1 MKEKPSTAVVALS
14 GGLDS
19 SLAAALLKEDGF
31 EVTGL
36 HFLLPAPL
44 SRGREKMLL
53 VERIAEHL
61 RIPLSFLDLRDVFDR
76 EVVTPF
82 TDAYLDGLTPNPC
95 VICNLVIKFDHLIDF
110 ADKGGIEYIS
120 TGHYA
125 RIGRP
130 EGGAAQLRR
139 GIDGA
144 KEQSYVLCRL
154 RPSHLARTLFPL
166 GDVTKKET
174 RRLNNKMGLPSASQ
188 PESQEICFIPGNDYR
203 LFVEN
208 RKGRRILQKGPI
220 VDRGGRIV
228 GEHLGTYRFTI
239 GQRHGLGIASPRPY
253 YVMETR
259 PATNE
264 VLVGRKE
271 DLFSGVVEAEDFN
284 WLIDPVPTKTLRASA
299 QIRYRHRAAPGR
311 LEVLDRKRVR
321 FEFDEPQWALTP
333 GQALVLYDGDR
344 VMGGG
349 WITKA

>member
-1 MKEKPSTAVVALS
+1 MVALS

-19 SLAAALLKEDGF
+19 SVAAALLKRHGF

-36 HFLLPAPL
+36 HFQLTAPPAL
-44 SRGREKMLL
+44 AQERRRL
-53 VERIAEHL
+53 VERIVGRL
-61 RIPLSFLDLRDVFDR
+61 RIPVAFLDLKEIFER

-82 TDAYLDGLTPNPC
+82 ENAYLEGLTPNPC
-95 VICNLVIKFDHLIDF
+95 VLCNPVIKFDPLLRF
-110 ADKGGIEYIS
+110 ANARGIRWVS

-125 RIGRP
+125 RITRP
-130 EGGAAQLRR
+130 KGGPAQLRR
-139 GIDGA
+139 GADGA
-144 KEQSYVLCRL
+144 KEQSYFLCRL
-154 RPSHLARTLFPL
+154 TPSHLSRTLLPL
-166 GDVTKKET
+166 GERTKKET
-174 RRLNNKMGLPSASQ
+174 RKLGLEMGLPSASQ

-208 RKGRRILQKGPI
+208 RRGRHILQKGPI
-220 VDRGGRIV
+220 VDGEGKTV

-239 GQRHGLGIASPRPY
+239 GQRHGLGIASSRPY

-264 VLVGRKE
+264 VVVGRRQ
-271 DLFSGVVEAEDFN
+271 DLYSRAVEAGDFN
-284 WLIDPVPTKTLRASA
+284 WLIDPVPAKTVRAWA

-311 LEVLDRKRVR
+311 LEVSGRDRVR
-321 FEFDEPQWALTP
+321 FEFEEPQWAVTP

-349 WITKA
+349 WIRKA